1 MKLPSGI
8 RCLTFAQSN
17 ERSHSSG
24 LVRVCVCVC
33 VAHTIKT
40 NAIHAKQT
48 RVSVWSFI
56 PSTAHRSACRPG
68 CMCYLALC
76 FRSLFPM
83 AALLPHVCSL
93 SLASESFV
101 VRMRFSLRRIALCR
115 MPHFEERPTARNTYT
130 RMQKQKIVHVLV
142 CTPHPIQLE
151 QQQRWMNACVCV
163 CCLSSTANSR
173 LLFVKGGK
181 RAETMILISSFL
193 RQSNRTERQ
202 SGGSEGWTK
211 SLEYRTHICSG

>member
-163 CCLSSTANSR
+163 ACPPLPIHVCCLSKEEKGPKQWFSSH
-173 LLFVKGGK
+173 LFYV
-181 RAETMILISSFL
+181 S
-193 RQSNRTERQ
+193 QTEPNDRVVDRRDEQ
-202 SGGSEGWTK
+202 N
-211 SLEYRTHICSG
+211 H